1 MKETLAIPSV
11 AFFIAY
17 SQFESKGKVF
27 MDKWVRDVY
36 IHLSTSMCVWCIEMK
51 ELVE

>member
-11 AFFIAY
+11 ALFIAY

-36 IHLSTSMCVWCIEMK
+36 NTPVYKYVCV
-51 ELVE
+51 VH